1 MLINVLAFLVGHF
14 ISALPD
20 CQVTWEDR
28 ASLTMTEGPSEGQLW
43 WMWWERIVFLK
54 NCIRDWMKWPAD
66 RHGSYYCIIG
76 TASVCLSISLVT
88 ICCHASVI
96 FRLCS
101 REAMCQEEKKM
112 PVLQAANP
120 RAGERVPLQ
129 RLRQQG
135 QTHSAVSPPES
146 DGPVRCLPTHVLYPK
161 KHKLYINLSPLCHT
175 WIRAVTNSN
184 LERSCEGT
192 TLLQLGFRGW
202 GDCYFTHSRCS
213 SSVATL
219 WRNAFTILV
228 SAFI

>member
-1 MLINVLAFLVGHF
+1 
-14 ISALPD
+14 
-20 CQVTWEDR
+20 
-28 ASLTMTEGPSEGQLW
+28 MTGRQTQQLLLHYWDSE
-43 WMWWERIVFLK
+43 
-54 NCIRDWMKWPAD
+54 
-66 RHGSYYCIIG
+66 
-76 TASVCLSISLVT
+76 CLSVHP

-112 PVLQAANP
+112 PVLQAADP

-135 QTHSAVSPPES
+135 QTHSAVSPTES
-146 DGPVRCLPTHVLYPK
+146 DGPVRCLPTHVLYHK
-161 KHKLYINLSPLCHT
+161 KHKLYNNLSPLCRT
-175 WIRAVTNSN
+175 WIHAVKNSN

-219 WRNAFTILV
+219 WQLCGVMPLPYWCLLSFKIMAVF
-228 SAFI
+228 FF